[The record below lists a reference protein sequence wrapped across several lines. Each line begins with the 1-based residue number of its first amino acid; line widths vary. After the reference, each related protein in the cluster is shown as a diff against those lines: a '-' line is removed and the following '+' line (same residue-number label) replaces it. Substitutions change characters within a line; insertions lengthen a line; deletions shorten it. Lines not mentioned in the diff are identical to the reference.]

1 MKASRPKK
9 SAKPASRSVAKEP
22 VVEAKPVIL
31 AETDGIGTD
40 GFRSSLEDKTRWSTP
55 PSRSAA
61 MKHVALLIETTGS
74 YGRGLLTG
82 IARYNRQHGRWST
95 YVRPHALTDP
105 PPKWLST
112 WKGDGLLVRVDTKE
126 MADLVK
132 KTGAAIVNLRG
143 VNPQLTLPLVSIDHV
158 DVGRIAG
165 EHLKNK
171 GLKRFAF
178 CGRPPGANPGFDKR
192 CDGFRAAVEKEGGE
206 KIHVFP
212 AKHPSE
218 RGGWEE
224 EHNLI
229 AEWIKQLPKPVG
241 ILACNDERGLQVL
254 DACRR
259 AGVTVPDE
267 VAVIGVDN
275 DEPLCDLS
283 IPPMTS
289 VDVNSE
295 NIGFEAAA
303 LLDRMMSGQKA
314 PSAPILLAPRG
325 VVTRRSTD
333 IVATED
339 DDVARALRY
348 IRENAC
354 RGLQVVDVLAYLG
367 MSRASLQQR
376 MKQVMDRTIHQEI
389 QRVRMDRAKEL
400 LVMSDMTIK
409 QIARESGFASVQY
422 MTRAFRSLT
431 GETPAKYRN
440 LRSK

>member
-1 MKASRPKK
+1 MATKQKRK
-9 SAKPASRSVAKEP
+9 SAPVDEP
-22 VVEAKPVIL
+22 VGATHGKSPG
-31 AETDGIGTD
+31 DY
-40 GFRSSLEDKTRWSTP
+40 SSALSDKTRWTL
-55 PSRSAA
+55 PSRGEK

-74 YGRGLLTG
+74 YGRGLLAG

-95 YVRPHALTDP
+95 YVRPWALSDP
-105 PPKWLST
+105 LPQWLKS
-112 WKGDGLLVRVDTKE
+112 WKGDGMLVRIETQE
-126 MADLVK
+126 MADVVR
-132 KTGAAIVNLRG
+132 KTGAAVVNLRG
-143 VNPQLTLPLVSIDHV
+143 VLPNLTFPYVVIDHKE
-158 DVGRIAG
+158 VGRVAA
-165 EHLKNK
+165 EHLKNR
-171 GLKRFAF
+171 GLHAFAF
-178 CGRPPGANPGFDKR
+178 CGRPPGANPGFDLR
-192 CDGFRAAVEKEGGE
+192 LEGFREAVADSARGSEHEV
-206 KIHVFP
+206 HVFP
-212 AKHPSE
+212 AKPPTAK
-218 RGGWEE
+218 GGWEE
-224 EHNLI
+224 EHNQI
-229 AEWIKQLPKPVG
+229 ADWIRSLPKPIG

-259 AGVTVPDE
+259 AGATVPDE

-283 IPPMTS
+283 IPPLTS

-303 LLDRMMSGQKA
+303 LLDRLMAGEQK
-314 PSAPILLAPRG
+314 PPKAPILLAPRG

-354 RGLQVVDVLAYLG
+354 KGLQVSDVLGFLG

-376 MKQVMDRTIHQEI
+376 MKHVMDRTIHQEI
-389 QRVRMDRAKEL
+389 QRVRIDRAKEL
-400 LVMSDMTIK
+400 LVMSDLTIK

-422 MTRAFRSLT
+422 MTRAFRAIT